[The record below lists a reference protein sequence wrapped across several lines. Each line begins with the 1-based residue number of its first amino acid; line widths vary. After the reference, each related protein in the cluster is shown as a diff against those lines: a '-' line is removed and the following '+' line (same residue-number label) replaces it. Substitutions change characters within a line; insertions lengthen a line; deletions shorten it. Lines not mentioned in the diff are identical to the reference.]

1 MARLLQ
7 PQMAQ
12 LVDTVSCSVET
23 TPAYPPADMPSPKP
37 FCCRGKCESGHGCTL
52 GSLLR
57 ECQIQVLKPTF
68 STARYG
74 TDGTPLR
81 ATWLGHACYL
91 VELPCGLRILFDPV
105 LTDRCSPVSWFGP
118 KRFTK
123 LPCEVHEIPIID
135 IVVIS
140 HNHYD
145 HVRFPAPGG
154 PATRLRQAC

>member
-1 MARLLQ
+1 MLASKPIRRRSERE
-7 PQMAQ
+7 PGH
-12 LVDTVSCSVET
+12 C
-23 TPAYPPADMPSPKP
+23 PAPE
-37 FCCRGKCESGHGCTL
+37 C
-52 GSLLR
+52 LLR
-57 ECQIQVLKPTF
+57 KCQIQVLKPTF

-74 TDGTPLR
+74 TDGTSLR

-91 VELPCGLRILFDPV
+91 VELPCGLRVLFDPV

-145 HVRFPAPGG
+145 HVRSLSGSRAELVSGRADEVTRQFP
-154 PATRLRQAC
+154 RNS